1 MKGKYLVISLFFLLL
16 IVSTILLWQRLQRLK
31 APDISLTTITGKKI
45 DLAALKGKPVIITF
59 WATDCP
65 GCIKEMPHL
74 IDLYQQF
81 HSKGLEIIAI
91 TMYYDIPSHVVAMA
105 KAKQLPYDIAL
116 DLSAEHA
123 KAFGQVE
130 LIPST
135 FLISPKGNIVMQT
148 TGLFNIMNMKQ
159 KINML
164 LKG

>member
-1 MKGKYLVISLFFLLL
+1 MKGKHQVISLFFLLL
-16 IVSTILLWQRLQRLK
+16 IVSTVLLWQRLQSLK

-45 DLAALKGKPVIITF
+45 DLTALKGKPVIVTF

-81 HSKGLEIIAI
+81 HPKGLEIIAV

-130 LIPST
+130 LTPST

-148 TGLFNIMNMKQ
+148 TGLFNMMDMKRN
-159 KINML
+159 INKL

>member
-1 MKGKYLVISLFFLLL
+1 MKGKRLVISLFFLLF
-16 IVSTILLWQRLQRLK
+16 IVSTVLLWQRLQTLK

-45 DLAALKGKPVIITF
+45 DLTALKGKPVIVTF

-74 IDLYQQF
+74 INLYQQF
-81 HSKGLEIIAI
+81 HPKGLEIIAV

-130 LIPST
+130 LTPST
-135 FLISPKGNIVMQT
+135 FLISPAGSIVMQI
-148 TGLFNIMNMKQ
+148 TGLFNIIDMKQ
-159 KINML
+159 RINKL

>member
-1 MKGKYLVISLFFLLL
+1 MTINKQL
-16 IVSTILLWQRLQRLK
+16 IGLIFIGLIIAAGIVWQNQK
-31 APDISLTTITGKKI
+31 AAPDVSFTTITGKKI
-45 DLAALKGKPVIITF
+45 DLAKLQGKPVIVTF

-74 IDLYQQF
+74 IELYQQF
-81 HSKGLEIIAI
+81 HPKGLEIIAV

-123 KAFGQVE
+123 RAFGQVE
-130 LIPST
+130 LTPST
-135 FLISPKGNIVMQT
+135 FLISPTGNIVMKT
-148 TGLFNIMNMKQ
+148 TGLFNMIDIKQ
-159 KINML
+159 LINKL